1 MGGVNARIVLWGI
14 EGSGKTTT
22 LETIHAK
29 LREDLRGDLRR
40 EPTRLD
46 PTIRYEALP
55 ISLGEVGGVGTQ
67 IELIAVPGAPEQAMT
82 RKQLLDEVDG
92 IVLVLDCSPERIRD
106 NGPAIDELER
116 SLAAYGQRLDAL
128 PLVLQ
133 YNKRDVADPF
143 AIEDLHR
150 QIGLEQAAVFETIA
164 TTGHGI
170 LPTLT
175 TISKHVVRA
184 RRGAS
189 GEIDPR
195 VAAEA
200 AEGATTLQAAAAP
213 PESLP
218 DTPEIGLEA
227 TSDLEGAPESEAT
240 SAVEDLLELETA
252 PELEPFEPVLEAFAL
267 EEDSNAMSTAELL
280 ESAIL
285 AEGEEEGFQTL
296 GAIEVDLDDETP
308 EWAGEET
315 PAKPSEGALRVIS
328 VGQATVEA
336 DGGVRLPLV
345 LGDEEGASR
354 SAVLT
359 LRLDALPNGD
369 SGD

>member
-1 MGGVNARIVLWGI
+1 MSEVNARILLWGI

-29 LREDLRGDLRR
+29 LREDLRGELRR

-46 PTIRYEALP
+46 PTVQYEALP
-55 ISLGEVGGVGTQ
+55 ITLGEVGGVGTQ
-67 IELIAVPGAPEQAMT
+67 IELVAVPGAPDQAMT

-92 IVLVLDCSPERIRD
+92 IVLVLDCSPEKIRE
-106 NGPAIDELER
+106 NGPALEELKK
-116 SLAAYGQRLDAL
+116 SLAAYGRRLDAF

-150 QIGLEQAAVFETIA
+150 QIGLDQAAVFETIA

-184 RRGAS
+184 RRGSS
-189 GEIDPR
+189 GEIDPQ

-200 AEGATTLQAAAAP
+200 AQGAAAPETPAAP
-213 PESLP
+213 PEPEALP
-218 DTPEIGLEA
+218 EIEEISIDDTPEVEA
-227 TSDLEGAPESEAT
+227 
-240 SAVEDLLELETA
+240 LELEPT
-252 PELEPFEPVLEAFAL
+252 LEAVAL
-267 EEDSNAMSTAELL
+267 DDDPNATSTAELL

-285 AEGEEEGFQTL
+285 AEGEEENFQTL
-296 GAIEVDLDDETP
+296 AAVELDLDGGQA
-308 EWAGEET
+308 EWAEDASA
-315 PAKPSEGALRVIS
+315 AKPTEGALRVVS
-328 VGQATVEA
+328 VGQATIEA

-345 LGDEEGASR
+345 LGDEDGTSR
-354 SAVLT
+354 SVVLS
-359 LRLDALPNGD
+359 LRLDALASQDGTD
-369 SGD
+369 

>member
-1 MGGVNARIVLWGI
+1 MSDVNARILLWGI

-29 LREDLRGDLRR
+29 LRDDLRGALRR

-46 PTIRYEALP
+46 PTVHYEALP
-55 ISLGEVGGVGTQ
+55 ITLGEVGGVGTQ
-67 IELIAVPGAPEQAMT
+67 IELIAVPGAPDQAMT
-82 RKQLLDEVDG
+82 RKQLLDEIDG

-106 NGPAIDELER
+106 NAPAIEELTR
-116 SLAAYGQRLDAL
+116 SLAAYGRRLDAF

-150 QIGLEQAAVFETIA
+150 QIGLDQAAVFETIA
-164 TTGHGI
+164 TTGHGV

-184 RRGAS
+184 RRGSS
-189 GEIDPR
+189 GEIDAQ
-195 VAAEA
+195 VAAQA
-200 AEGATTLQAAAAP
+200 AQGAAAP
-213 PESLP
+213 GAPVAPLEPAATPSIEEIEIDAGPEAVP
-218 DTPEIGLEA
+218 VEPTLEA
-227 TSDLEGAPESEAT
+227 IEID
-240 SAVEDLLELETA
+240 EDA
-252 PELEPFEPVLEAFAL
+252 GPA
-267 EEDSNAMSTAELL
+267 STAELL

-285 AEGEEEGFQTL
+285 AEGEAENFQTI
-296 GAIEVDLDDETP
+296 GAIEVDLAGDAP
-308 EWAGEET
+308 EWADDESA
-315 PAKPSEGALRVIS
+315 AKPGQGSLRVVS

-345 LGDEEGASR
+345 LGDEDGASR
-354 SAVLT
+354 SVVLS
-359 LRLDALPNGD
+359 LRLDALDAGNGSD
-369 SGD
+369 

>member
-1 MGGVNARIVLWGI
+1 MAEVNARIVLWGI

-29 LREDLRGDLRR
+29 LREDLRGELRR

-46 PTIRYEALP
+46 PTVFYESLP
-55 ISLGEVGGVGTQ
+55 ITLGEVGGVGTR
-67 IELIAVPGAPEQAMT
+67 IELIAVPGAPDQAMT

-106 NGPAIDELER
+106 NGPAIEELKQ
-116 SLAAYGQRLDAL
+116 SLAAYGQRLDAF

-150 QIGLEQAAVFETIA
+150 QIGFDQAAVFETIA

-184 RRGAS
+184 RRGSS
-189 GEIDPR
+189 GEIDAG
-195 VAAEA
+195 V
-200 AEGATTLQAAAAP
+200 AAAAAQGAAAPAAPVAP
-213 PESLP
+213 PEPEALP
-218 DTPEIGLEA
+218 ETPVQALDA
-227 TSDLEGAPESEAT
+227 
-240 SAVEDLLELETA
+240 A
-252 PELEPFEPVLEAFAL
+252 PELLEVEPTLEAIAL
-267 EEDSNAMSTAELL
+267 DDDPATTSTAELL

-285 AEGEEEGFQTL
+285 AEGEDENFQTL
-296 GAIEVDLDDETP
+296 GAIEVDLDGESS
-308 EWAGEET
+308 EWTAPAA
-315 PAKPSEGALRVIS
+315 PAKPTEGALRVVS
-328 VGQATVEA
+328 VGQATVAA

-345 LGDEEGASR
+345 LGDDDGGSR
-354 SAVLT
+354 SVVLS
-359 LRLDALPNGD
+359 LRLDALANEDGGD
-369 SGD
+369 

>member
-1 MGGVNARIVLWGI
+1 MAEVNARIVLWGI

-46 PTIRYEALP
+46 PTVYYEALP
-55 ISLGEVGGVGTQ
+55 ITLGEVGGVGTQ
-67 IELIAVPGAPEQAMT
+67 IELIAVPGAPDQAMT

-106 NGPAIDELER
+106 NGPAIEELKQ
-116 SLAAYGQRLDAL
+116 SLAAYGQRLDAF

-150 QIGLEQAAVFETIA
+150 QIGFDQAAVFETIA
-164 TTGHGI
+164 TTGHGV

-184 RRGAS
+184 RRGSS
-189 GEIDPR
+189 GEIDAR

-200 AEGATTLQAAAAP
+200 AQGAAIPPTLVAP
-213 PESLP
+213 PEPEVLP
-218 DTPEIGLEA
+218 DTPAIDGALELEA
-227 TSDLEGAPESEAT
+227 IDGAPELDEI
-240 SAVEDLLELETA
+240 
-252 PELEPFEPVLEAFAL
+252 EPTLEAIAL
-267 EEDSNAMSTAELL
+267 EDDTHATSTAELL

-285 AEGEEEGFQTL
+285 AEGEEEQFQTL
-296 GAIEVDLDDETP
+296 GAIEVDLEGDRPAWTE
-308 EWAGEET
+308 AET
-315 PAKPSEGALRVIS
+315 PAKPTEGPLRIVS

-336 DGGVRLPLV
+336 DGGLRLPLV
-345 LGDEEGASR
+345 LGDEGGRSR
-354 SAVLT
+354 SVVLS
-359 LRLDALPNGD
+359 LRLDALPNEDGRD
-369 SGD
+369 